1 MLGQIDFSARPVPH
15 DELKAEARE
24 LMQQLVL
31 LQQRA
36 VTVGV
41 PMAILFE
48 GWEDAGKGSR
58 INDLI
63 IDLDARAFSVHVIGE
78 PVGYES
84 RLPFMARFWSKIGPH
99 GHMTIFDQSW
109 YYTAAQELLRHDDEL
124 HAGRH
129 IKASHVFGS
138 DVLREATHYF
148 DSISSFE
155 HQLAADGYVIVK
167 FFVHIT
173 AREQAKRIA
182 LLAADPD
189 TAWRVGD
196 ADYGQ
201 QENYDHLY
209 QILDDMLE
217 ATDLPHSRWTVVN
230 GEDKRSSNVAILRT
244 IIDALLPAV
253 IAKEAEAA
261 RTVTEKE
268 VGGSITEGSETTSG
282 TFSGLPASN
291 FTAPELEPRQS
302 FVPMTDTVT
311 LRDIGSADQLSSRF
325 KLVPIPTLD
334 EVHHDLVLSDVEYKA
349 QLKQVQKR
357 LSALHQRL
365 YLAKVPVLVAYEG
378 WDAAGKG
385 GNIKRLAQALD
396 PRGYR
401 IYPSPAPTPDELA
414 HPFLWRYWTR
424 LPRTGHIGIY
434 DRTWYGRVLVERVE
448 GFATTEE
455 WQRAY
460 DEINEFEEDMHRSGA
475 VLVKFWVDVS
485 PAEQLRRFE
494 EREARPEKQW
504 KITPDDWRNRGK
516 NPLYRIA
523 VDDMLRL
530 TSTGFAPW
538 NIIESDD
545 KRYAR
550 VKALNVVAD
559 AIEGRLLEG
568 GR

>member
-1 MLGQIDFSARPVPH
+1 MLSQIDFSARPAPR
-15 DELKAEARE
+15 EALKTEARE

-36 VTVGV
+36 VAAEV
-41 PMAILFE
+41 PMVILFE

-63 IDLDARAFSVHVIGE
+63 TDLDARAFDVHVTGE
-78 PVGYES
+78 PVGYED
-84 RLPFMARFWSKIGPH
+84 RLPFMARFWSKLGPH

-109 YYTAAQELLRHDDEL
+109 YHAAAQELLRHDDEV
-124 HAGRH
+124 HAGKH
-129 IKASHVFGS
+129 IKAFHVFGD
-138 DVLREATHYF
+138 DVLREASRYF
-148 DSISSFE
+148 DSIGSFE
-155 HQLAADGYVIVK
+155 RQLLADGYVIVK

-173 AREQAKRIA
+173 AQEQAKRIA
-182 LLAADPD
+182 TLAGSPD
-189 TAWRVGD
+189 TAWRVGA
-196 ADYGQ
+196 ADYRQ
-201 QENYDHLY
+201 QRDYDRLY
-209 QILDDMLE
+209 RILDDMLE
-217 ATDLPHSRWTVVN
+217 ATDLPRSRWTVVD
-230 GEDKRSSNVAILRT
+230 GQDKRVSNVVILRT
-244 IIDALLPAV
+244 IIDALLPALTARE
-253 IAKEAEAA
+253 AKLAKVAAEKAA
-261 RTVTEKE
+261 RSPRAEYDE
-268 VGGSITEGSETTSG
+268 PHPDLPDSG
-282 TFSGLPASN
+282 FSSPEIDRQQALALASP
-291 FTAPELEPRQS
+291 TIA
-302 FVPMTDTVT
+302 
-311 LRDIGSADQLSSRF
+311 LRDIGSAAHLTSRF
-325 KLVPIPTLD
+325 ELVPVPSLD
-334 EVHHDLVLSDVEYKA
+334 EVQHDLVLSGVEYKA
-349 QLKQVQKR
+349 QLKEVQER
-357 LSALHQRL
+357 LSVLHQRT
-365 YLAKVPVLVAYEG
+365 YLAKVPVLIAYEG

-448 GFATTEE
+448 GFAATVE

-460 DEINEFEEDMHRSGA
+460 DEINEFEEDLHRSGA
-475 VLVKFWVDVS
+475 ILVKFWIDVS
-485 PAEQLRRFE
+485 PAEQLRRFQ
-494 EREARPEKQW
+494 EREATPGKQW

-523 VDDMLRL
+523 IDDMLRL
-530 TSTGFAPW
+530 TSTDFAPW
-538 NIIESDD
+538 SIIESDD

-559 AIEGRLLEG
+559 AIEGRLSEK